1 LALLSQQNRTIPDL
15 VQLGTICILMA
26 AKLEEPI
33 SPSFNR
39 MINLLKGEQKSLV
52 SKEALVELEMDIVI
66 SLDNNLMFET
76 VVPFIE
82 RFIIIA
88 AIEGEVIEQVKYAAF

>member
-1 LALLSQQNRTIPDL
+1 
-15 VQLGTICILMA
+15 
-26 AKLEEPI
+26 
-33 SPSFNR
+33 

>member
-1 LALLSQQNRTIPDL
+1 
-15 VQLGTICILMA
+15 
-26 AKLEEPI
+26 
-33 SPSFNR
+33 
-39 MINLLKGEQKSLV
+39 
-52 SKEALVELEMDIVI
+52 MDIII
-66 SLDNNLMFET
+66 SLDNNLSFET

>member
-1 LALLSQQNRTIPDL
+1 MLSQQNRTIPDL

>member
-1 LALLSQQNRTIPDL
+1 MALLSQQNRTIPDL

>member
-1 LALLSQQNRTIPDL
+1 M